1 VWGVEVG
8 SLRVFGGEDGGGGG
22 LCGGIGA
29 FCKSVSLS
37 NSLSETDFR
46 FPSPWVR
53 FQTEIF
59 VEELAFDLE
68 FEDVRCVTWLFKKFI
83 STILC
88 RELTTEL
95 ESCNMMMSVHDVY
108 PLQQQRWG
116 EKKCRPH

>member
-1 VWGVEVG
+1 MLKLGSRNVDSLSDALRRGWG
-8 SLRVFGGEDGGGGG
+8 
-22 LCGGIGA
+22 GA

-68 FEDVRCVTWLFKKFI
+68 FENVRCVTWLFKKFI

-88 RELTTEL
+88 
-95 ESCNMMMSVHDVY
+95 
-108 PLQQQRWG
+108 
-116 EKKCRPH
+116 